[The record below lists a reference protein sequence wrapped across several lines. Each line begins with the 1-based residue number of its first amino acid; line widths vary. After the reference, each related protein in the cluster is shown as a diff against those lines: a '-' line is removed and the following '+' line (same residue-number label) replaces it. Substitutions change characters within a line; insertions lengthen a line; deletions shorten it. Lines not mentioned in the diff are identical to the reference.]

1 MLEQNMSFQ
10 VGDQVIHWAY
20 GLGEIIQLDEKELFG
35 RTGKYYVVRMRDIT
49 LWVPINETGERCL
62 RYLTPAGDFQK
73 LFGILASP
81 GEPLSTDRLERKTQ
95 LTERLKDGT
104 LESVCLVLR
113 DLAFHKQ
120 IKKMNDNDSSILA
133 RARSF
138 LLDEWCIVLSVPVQ
152 QAEHELKELLG
163 GEKVLTKPS

>member
-1 MLEQNMSFQ
+1 MFEKNKAFQ

-35 RTGKYYVVRMRDIT
+35 RTGKYYVVQMSDIT
-49 LWVPINETGERCL
+49 LWVPLNETGERCL

-81 GEPLSTDRLERKTQ
+81 GEPLSIDRLERKTQ

-104 LESVCLVLR
+104 LESICGVVR
-113 DLAFHKQ
+113 DLAFHKR
-120 IKKMNDNDSSILA
+120 IKKMNDNDNSILA

-138 LLDEWCIVLSVPVQ
+138 LLDEWCMVLSVPVQ
-152 QAEHELKELLG
+152 QAEYELKELLEG
-163 GEKVLTKPS
+163 DKVLAKAS